1 MTQAGAERALR
12 LAGAAAA
19 LRQSVGA
26 PLPPVERARLD
37 ENLETARQAV
47 SNTASAAAWVEGW
60 AMPAEK
66 AIAYALSPD

>member
-1 MTQAGAERALR
+1 MRSALR

-26 PLPPVERARLD
+26 PLPPAERARLD
-37 ENLETARQAV
+37 QNLEAARQAM
-47 SNTASAAAWVEGW
+47 SNTAGAAAWMEGW

-66 AIAYALSPD
+66 AIAYALSSD